1 MIKNKIGHYDQ
12 VEARNLSV
20 IYFRSKDGVEFMT
33 PDISL
38 LRALS
43 VRDPKLNEIMNIPL
57 HEYDI

>member
-12 VEARNLSV
+12 VEARNLGV